1 MKKKR
6 KISWKTILG
15 DWGKKNNITEEDLDF
30 MWEACKVYGHDVIS
44 HIPSNWREIN
54 PYIIPQIPVEYEKMV
69 KKVIYENDERG
80 I

>member
-44 HIPSNWREIN
+44 HIPS
-54 PYIIPQIPVEYEKMV
+54 KSFF
-69 KKVIYENDERG
+69 
-80 I
+80 